1 MWTINEILYRLFLV
15 LVYKLWFYAYN
26 ESRVVLAVFRV
37 SGATDLDSGVCLFF
51 LFPFSAVYERAL
63 PALSWFFV
71 PAASNAACTH
81 RCLCLDSL
89 WIVVWTS
96 SSIKTDYYL
105 SVKGWC
111 LGWRP
116 SRTLLS
122 EKQASPKMFPFL
134 FKWSLLRWVWIISVC
149 VLETVDFY
157 FEL

>member
-1 MWTINEILYRLFLV
+1 MWTINEILYCLFLV

-26 ESRVVLAVFRV
+26 ASRVVLAVFRV

-51 LFPFSAVYERAL
+51 LFPFSAVCERAL
-63 PALSWFFV
+63 PVLSWSFV

-81 RCLCLDSL
+81 LGCLDSL

-96 SSIKTDYYL
+96 SSIKINYYL

-122 EKQASPKMFPFL
+122 EKQASPRMFPFL
-134 FKWSLLRWVWIISVC
+134 F
-149 VLETVDFY
+149 
-157 FEL
+157 